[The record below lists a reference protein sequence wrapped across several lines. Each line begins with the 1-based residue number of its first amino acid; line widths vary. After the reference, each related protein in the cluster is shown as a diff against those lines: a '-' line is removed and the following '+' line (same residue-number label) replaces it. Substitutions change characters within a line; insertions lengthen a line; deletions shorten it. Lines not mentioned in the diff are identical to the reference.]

1 MKTRQIAILCSFSA
15 LAMMTACSTYSPR
28 YDSVDYMP
36 RTVSSYSQTG
46 SVVNIEVIRF
56 ASRSSGGG
64 AVVGAV
70 IGGVIGNQFGRGSGR
85 VAATG
90 LGAVSGAVIG
100 NAVEMN
106 NQGQNDI
113 YRVSVRFD
121 NGAVGQFDYY
131 NVDNL
136 RIGDRV
142 RAEGGALYRF

>member
-15 LAMMTACSTYSPR
+15 LTMMTACSTYYPR
-28 YDSVDYMP
+28 YDSVDYSP
-36 RTVSSYSQTG
+36 RAVSYSQTG
-46 SVVNIEVIRF
+46 SVQNIEVIRF
-56 ASRSSGGG
+56 ASRGTTGGG
-64 AVVGAV
+64 AVAGAV

-85 VAATG
+85 AAATG
-90 LGAVSGAVIG
+90 LGVVGGAVIG

-106 NQGQNDI
+106 NQSQNDI

-121 NGAVGQFDYY
+121 NGTIGQFDYQ

-142 RAEGGALYRF
+142 RVEGGLLYRY